1 MDAQRSILTDVD
13 CFDMWHDYMNL
24 STLLESLCVGR
35 GVNTRRDTEGP
46 KKEPAELWI
55 QSTPWGGRGKISTE
69 TASTETTSTE
79 TSSTETSSSS
89 SLSDSSF
96 NCGASAADCRFCRQ
110 NGESARVYRSHNLRS
125 DDGRVTCPILR
136 SYTCPIC
143 EATGD
148 QAHTRNYCP
157 QAQEKET
164 ARMLPV
170 AKFW

>member
-1 MDAQRSILTDVD
+1 MSSRMDAQRSILTDVD

-55 QSTPWGGRGKISTE
+55 QSTP
-69 TASTETTSTE
+69 
-79 TSSTETSSSS
+79 STETSSSS